1 MATPDYIEQ
10 VVISRRSQRRSRPIA
25 REGTSS
31 VSRPSVVSLVWV
43 GLDCMSVLIAGLIAF
58 RIRLPQAHVAEGT
71 LIHQIA
77 GPAPEVLFLYLMLF
91 CMYLVVFARI
101 YGLYRSTDSRSGM
114 HE

>member
-43 GLDCMSVLIAGLIAF
+43 ALDCMSVLISGLIAF
-58 RIRLPQAHVAEGT
+58 RIRLPQAHTEEGT

-77 GPAPEVLFLYLMLF
+77 GPAP
-91 CMYLVVFARI
+91 
-101 YGLYRSTDSRSGM
+101 
-114 HE
+114 

>member
-58 RIRLPQAHVAEGT
+58 RIRLPQAHQDEGT
-71 LIHQIA
+71 LVFFKQKTAYEI
-77 GPAPEVLFLYLMLF
+77 LFLYLLLF
-91 CMYLVVFARI
+91 CFYLVVFARI
-101 YGLYRSTDSRSGM
+101 YGLYRS
-114 HE
+114 